1 MKKIFSISAACFLFL
16 LINNA
21 CKKDTKNTTPTP
33 ATTASNPTAKSI
45 KGSAQKGPF
54 IIGTSITVYELND
67 KYVQTGKSFNTQ
79 ITNNSGNFQ
88 LNSLPLVSNYIQIR
102 ADGFYFNEVCGSNS
116 AAQITLN
123 GIASVADTTAININL
138 LTDLEAPRVEY
149 LLSKGIA
156 FDSAKSQAQREV
168 LNIFNVSVSGIQ
180 HSEHLDISQTG
191 NGNASLLAV
200 SVILQGFRTESQLS
214 NILAVISNDIQTDG
228 VLNDSTSKSS
238 LIDHA
243 LLLDTISIR
252 NNLSGYYTGLNISA
266 SIPHFEKYIHQ
277 FITNTIFHPSNSV
290 LKYPATG
297 AYGSNLLYKNLTIYT
312 DTGTSSYISFAG
324 QLTKCSY
331 LKIRM
336 HLVSGSNGWWAYN
349 TATTGNL
356 YITAYDFTNKEQF
369 FTIIDPAQLF
379 DLNICVRS
387 GNVYLIE
394 YFEIASSNTPTFSK
408 TVTIN

>member
-1 MKKIFSISAACFLFL
+1 MKKKFSISVAFILVI

-21 CKKDTKNTTPTP
+21 CKKDTTTLIPP
-33 ATTASNPTAKSI
+33 ATTTGSNPTSKSI

-54 IIGTSITVYELND
+54 IVGTSITVYELDNN
-67 KYVQTGKSFNTQ
+67 YAQTGKSFNTQ
-79 ITNNSGNFQ
+79 ITNNSGSFQ
-88 LNSLPLVSNYIQIR
+88 LHNLPLVGNYIQIR

-123 GIASVADTTAININL
+123 GIASVADTTPLNINL

-168 LNIFNVSVSGIQ
+168 LSIFNVSVSGIR

-191 NGNASLLAV
+191 DGNASLLAV
-200 SVILQGFRTESQLS
+200 SVILQGFRTESELS

-228 VLNDSTSKSS
+228 ILNDSTTKSS
-238 LIDHA
+238 LIDHT

-252 NNLSGYYTGLNISA
+252 SNLSGYYTGLNVSA
-266 SIPHFEKYIHQ
+266 SIPHFEKYIRQ
-277 FITNTIFHPSNSV
+277 FITNTTFHPTNSV
-290 LKYPATG
+290 LKYPVNG
-297 AYGSNLLYKNLTIYT
+297 SYGSNLLYKSQTTYAQSNGQT
-312 DTGTSSYISFAG
+312 SFAG

-336 HLVSGSNGWWAYN
+336 HFISGSHGPWSYSS
-349 TATTGNL
+349 TIGSVSVTS
-356 YITAYDFTNKEQF
+356 YDYTNQEQF
-369 FTIIDPAQLF
+369 FTVTNPSQPF
-379 DLNICVRS
+379 DLQFWTNS
-387 GNVYLIE
+387 GDVYLIE
-394 YFEIASSNTPTFSK
+394 YFEISSSNTPTFSK